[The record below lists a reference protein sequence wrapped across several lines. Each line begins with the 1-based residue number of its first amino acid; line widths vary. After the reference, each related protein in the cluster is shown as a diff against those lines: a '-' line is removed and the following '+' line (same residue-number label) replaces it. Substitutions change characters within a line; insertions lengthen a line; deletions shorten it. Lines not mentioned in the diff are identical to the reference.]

1 MHIMLLWY
9 AETASSAEAMASRA
23 ARFNRAVREIAPDSW
38 SRIDKGGGD
47 WGVTILHPADLGPY
61 RWPVIATDGPVTA
74 VSLGIPVG
82 LDVTGGAIALAR
94 RLLVGEDVHRDVV
107 PPFGLL
113 ALDTDRFALQ
123 QDWLGMA
130 RVFTGTADGVTAYCT
145 RPGLLAAFLR
155 GMVEPDLSGWAS
167 YATSGHFGGE
177 HSPLAGIRLLRAGER
192 TTGRRQSGGTWHVA
206 SEQRY
211 SIDDV
216 VALGRADQGRPV
228 QEQLDRAASALT
240 QTANSLS
247 RLCADP
253 ITLGLSGGKDSR
265 LLAATMI
272 AADRMPRFLTYEDNA
287 AEGATARELIRL
299 LREKRRLDPDHTLEL
314 AAAPEEVLGTGLRE
328 RTQLLQH
335 QYDYQFPSS
344 YLVRPASGPR
354 LPEVVRPAT
363 YTGAGGELATAYWY
377 PPTEADPM
385 PAPRATAMKRLMAA
399 APLKSVMPEVVAAEQ
414 ARLGAILDHAEA
426 AGVQGLYLID
436 YLYLAERVRRW
447 YTSAYATG
455 MVTPFLAPGFVTA
468 AFAITPEQKR
478 ERLLH
483 TRLIAQLVPEWAD
496 VPFANVAARKS
507 KATRIWEGDGVQVMS
522 DLLDTSQG
530 PLTEMM
536 HRPTVELALRTAALG
551 GEPEAP
557 ILQQFTALAVATE
570 QLMPDAVRPSSGE
583 TYARVAR
590 PRPPAKPGERA
601 WNLLRKARRTV
612 LARLS
617 RRS

>member
-1 MHIMLLWY
+1 MHVMLVWY
-9 AETASSAEAMASRA
+9 AETPEPAEAMASRA
-23 ARFNRAVREIAPDSW
+23 ARFDRAVSEIVPDSW
-38 SRIDKGGGD
+38 RRIDKGGGD
-47 WGVTILHPADLGPY
+47 WGVTVLHPADLGPY

-74 VSLGIPVG
+74 ISLGIPVG
-82 LDVTGGAIALAR
+82 VDVTGGPIALAG

-145 RPGLLAAFLR
+145 RPGLLAAFLH
-155 GMVEPDLSGWAS
+155 GTAEPDLAGWTS
-167 YATSGHFGGE
+167 YTTSGYFGGE

-192 TTGRRQSGGTWHVA
+192 VTGRHLSGGPWHLS

-211 SIDDV
+211 TIDDV

-240 QTANSLS
+240 RTASSMS
-247 RLCADP
+247 RLYADP

-265 LLAATMI
+265 LIAATLI
-272 AADRMPRFLTYEDNA
+272 AADRMPRFLTNEDNM
-287 AEGATARELIRL
+287 AEGKTARELMRL
-299 LREKRRLDPDHTLEL
+299 LREKRGLDPDHTLQL
-314 AAAPEEVLGTGLRE
+314 AAAPEKVLGTGLRE
-328 RTQLLQH
+328 RSLLLQH
-335 QYDYQFPSS
+335 QYDYQFPST

-377 PPTEADPM
+377 PPAEADPM
-385 PAPRATAMKRLMAA
+385 PAPRETAMKRLMAA
-399 APLKSVMPEVVAAEQ
+399 APLKSVVPEVLAAER
-414 ARLGAILDHAEA
+414 ARLTVILDHAEA
-426 AGVQGLYLID
+426 AGVQGLYLVD
-436 YLYLAERVRRW
+436 YLYLMERVRRW
-447 YTSAYATG
+447 YSSAYVTG
-455 MVTPFLAPGFVTA
+455 MVTPFLAPGFVAA
-468 AFAITPEQKR
+468 AFAITPQQKR

-483 TRLIAQLVPEWAD
+483 TRLIAQLVSEWAD

-530 PLTEMM
+530 PLTAMM
-536 HRPTVELALRTAALG
+536 DKAIVELALRKGALG
-551 GEPEAP
+551 GEPEAR
-557 ILQQFTALAVATE
+557 ILRQFTALAVATE

-583 TYARVAR
+583 TYARVTR